1 MPCGLCGDIIPTEIA
16 RCPACGAWARRRDF
30 RALGIGVFML
40 LGFNAFMALGSGI
53 SLIRL
58 LRPLSH
64 MPSDSYDP
72 AATGTTLAPYADVFV
87 ISGMLAMITGVL
99 FVSWLWRAH
108 GQSLDP
114 HRYGR
119 AWVVGSWL
127 LPVANLWVPPRLVH
141 DVWMSSG
148 RFHIIERHRA
158 GLLVT
163 SRRRSGRV
171 APTRCVTPARWWTSA
186 SPPPP
191 RWPSPPPSAWRSS
204 SGSRGSRSPSP
215 ADPGPAVSWSN
226 LTERAEYTSSRHVPR
241 DGTSIDCPWQSGLT
255 NRCAR
260 PSSEH

>member
-1 MPCGLCGDIIPTEIA
+1 
-16 RCPACGAWARRRDF
+16 
-30 RALGIGVFML
+30 ML

-87 ISGMLAMITGVL
+87 VSGVLAMITGVL

-148 RFHIIERHRA
+148 RFHIVERHRA
-158 GLLVT
+158 GLLVIAWWACLLASIGLAEAFRAGGTDTLRDARQMVDLGIAAAT
-163 SRRRSGRV
+163 SLALAATLCMAIVFRITRLQV
-171 APTRCVTPARWWTSA
+171 AQ
-186 SPPPP
+186 
-191 RWPSPPPSAWRSS
+191 
-204 SGSRGSRSPSP
+204 
-215 ADPGPAVSWSN
+215 PG
-226 LTERAEYTSSRHVPR
+226 
-241 DGTSIDCPWQSGLT
+241 
-255 NRCAR
+255 
-260 PSSEH
+260 